1 MRTAVMTIG
10 EKSSGS
16 DGEESQID
24 VLNSAAGESA

>member
-10 EKSSGS
+10 ERSPGA
-16 DGEESQID
+16 DGEESQSD